1 MTYDNFTVNAQEAIL
16 KSQQLAGKLE
26 QQGVDTTHLVKG
38 IIETDP
44 KLTEFIFNKVGINIP
59 ILKRD
64 LNKAIEKYPKVSN
77 VEKQYLTN
85 DANQSL
91 ARAKKMLKE
100 FEDEYIS
107 LELMILGII
116 TGKDKASQILK
127 DLGATEKNLK
137 AAILDDPIIGR
148 DEEIRRILHI
158 LSRRKKNN
166 PLIIGEAGVGKTA
179 IVEGIAWR
187 IVQQDIPENLAT
199 KQIYTLDLA
208 SLVAGAKYKG
218 EFEERLKAVVKE
230 VAASNGEVILFVD
243 EIHTLIGAGGGNGA
257 MDAANIL
264 KPALARGE
272 R

>member
-137 AAILDDPIIGR
+137 AAIL
-148 DEEIRRILHI
+148 EILHI

-272 R
+272 S